1 MFIELL
7 RNLFF
12 FALHIESSAVFPKP
26 LSKKEENECFE
37 LMSKGDSSARNRLIE
52 HNLRLVAHIVKKY
65 ASGAD
70 EQDELISV
78 GTVGLIKAVSSFDN
92 SKGAKF
98 ATYASRCIENEILM
112 QFRAAKKSAGDVYIN
127 EPVETDKDGNALTL
141 MDLIDDGVDIH
152 EQVDILIRSRQLY
165 SFLTQCLDKRELDI
179 IVYRYGLYGSKPHT
193 QNETAVK
200 MGISRS
206 YVSRIEKKAIGKLK
220 KMFDNAAF

>member
-12 FALHIESSAVFPKP
+12 FALHIESSAIFPKP

-37 LMSKGDSSARNRLIE
+37 LMSK
-52 HNLRLVAHIVKKY
+52 
-65 ASGAD
+65 GAD

-127 EPVETDKDGNALTL
+127 EPVETDKDGNTLTL

-165 SFLTQCLDKRELDI
+165 SFLTECLDKRELDI

>member
-1 MFIELL
+1 MEAI
-7 RNLFF
+7 
-12 FALHIESSAVFPKP
+12 I
-26 LSKKEENECFE
+26 
-37 LMSKGDSSARNRLIE
+37 
-52 HNLRLVAHIVKKY
+52 
-65 ASGAD
+65 
-70 EQDELISV
+70 Q
-78 GTVGLIKAVSSFDN
+78 
-92 SKGAKF
+92 
-98 ATYASRCIENEILM
+98 SRSERIANEILM

-165 SFLTQCLDKRELDI
+165 SFLTECLDKRELDI